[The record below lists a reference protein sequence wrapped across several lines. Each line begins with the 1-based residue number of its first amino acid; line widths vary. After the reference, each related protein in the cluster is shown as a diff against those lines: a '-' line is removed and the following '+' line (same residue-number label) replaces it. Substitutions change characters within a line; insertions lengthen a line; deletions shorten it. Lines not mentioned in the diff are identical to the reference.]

1 MGMRFQLSSEQLA
14 LAEATSGMLEACAT
28 NHRQQVVDGDT
39 GPDVG
44 CWRRCADE
52 LGLPGIAVPEDR
64 GGAGGSLLDAAVVME
79 SAGAA
84 VSTLPLWSSI
94 GAGRILVHL
103 SSPERAKE
111 LLAEVVAGTAVP
123 AWVGISSAQVVE
135 AKPHDRVDHVL
146 NGRAAHVVAGAWM
159 DQLLVVA
166 RTDEQWGLFHVSAGA
181 NEVTVTPER
190 SVDPTRHLVS
200 VSFNDAPARSLS
212 CSPID
217 AAALA
222 TVRAE
227 LGVLL
232 AAEQVGTAQ
241 AALDMAVAYAK
252 TREQFGRPIGSFQ
265 ALKHLLADAYV
276 GVATARDVMRYG
288 AWALSTGA
296 EGPDH
301 IGHLTRASVTPR
313 VTQVCTDN
321 LQVHGGVG
329 YTWEHA
335 AHLYYKRA
343 ISSAHLLHEVSH
355 DLDVLAEDIGLGD
368 VLSESVKA

>member
-1 MGMRFQLSSEQLA
+1 MRFQLSSEQQA
-14 LAEATSGMLEACAT
+14 LAEATSGLLEACAT
-28 NHRQQVVDGDT
+28 NHRQQMVDGET
-39 GPDVG
+39 GLDVG

-52 LGLPGIAVPEDR
+52 LGLAGIAVPEDR

-79 SAGAA
+79 AAGAA
-84 VSTLPLWSSI
+84 VSTLPLWTSI
-94 GAGRILVHL
+94 GAGRILVDL
-103 SSPERAKE
+103 SSPERARE
-111 LLAEVVAGTAVP
+111 LLAEVAAGAVVP
-123 AWVGISSAQVVE
+123 AWVGLSAAQVVE
-135 AKPHDRVDHVL
+135 AKPHDRGDHVL
-146 NGRAAHVVAGAWM
+146 HGRAAHVVAGAWM

-166 RTDEQWGLFHVSAGA
+166 RTEGKLGLFHVAAGVNGVA
-181 NEVTVTPER
+181 ITPER
-190 SVDPTRHLVS
+190 SVDPTRRLVS
-200 VSFNDAPARSLS
+200 VSFQDAPARSLS

-241 AALDMAVAYAK
+241 AALEMAVAYAK
-252 TREQFGRPIGSFQ
+252 TRQQFGRPIGSFQ

-276 GVATARDVMRYG
+276 DVATARDVVRYG

-313 VTQVCTDN
+313 VMRVCTDN

-329 YTWEHA
+329 YTWEHG

-343 ISSAHLLHEVSH
+343 ISTAHLLHEVSH

-368 VLSESVKA
+368 VLPESVNA